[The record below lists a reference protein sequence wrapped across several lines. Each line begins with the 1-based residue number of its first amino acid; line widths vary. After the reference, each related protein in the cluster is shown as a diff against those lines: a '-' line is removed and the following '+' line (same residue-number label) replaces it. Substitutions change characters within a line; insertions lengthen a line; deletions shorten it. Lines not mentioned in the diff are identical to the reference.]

1 MKNRWIRYMMT
12 AAACVVTTLSTWVCA
27 DAMTVKVDGDPS
39 EWVNVSMIE
48 TKDQSIASKWAVT
61 QDDENIYLYIQ
72 QNGGNEYWMPMFY
85 QSILIAYTKKGA
97 PEAKTAI
104 LFSQE
109 KDLRD
114 KTGSSVIDDSKVVY
128 EPSDTKDKY
137 DIECSIPKSFF
148 YSDKFTLTFAGTS
161 ISSDKIPK
169 ASEIAGEETEAV
181 YDGIVI
187 DGSFSDWKAV
197 IKTAVEDKKPLL
209 ETAMIMD
216 GDYVYIYMKE
226 SSDKALTWS
235 GKYNNGKFT
244 ILTDT
249 GRNLTFKLN
258 TDSIEGV
265 SGAKVAHSNFKYEI
279 AIPVSELPPYI
290 STISYGYYMEED
302 MLIEGVANLKKD
314 DNDKD
319 DKKFQGIVYDGSYG
333 DWDYY
338 PHKLIEYSTPGSN
351 GRADSEAALY
361 LDDTTLYGH
370 VRIASHSN
378 RMKFQPFTLRFNGK
392 KGKSLDICLVAVD
405 KDGNINYDPKLSD
418 LQIGKTYEFY
428 LFDRQAGTDTKNIA
442 DKNVP
447 IFGQMHYTPGAS
459 SDETEYKVDLEKV
472 AEYLHMN
479 VTDMKLI
486 EANYVNIGDE
496 WVSIAGT
503 STGPLLGMSL
513 CGLSVLAVFGY
524 RRRKNKVKA

>member
-1 MKNRWIRYMMT
+1 MT
-12 AAACVVTTLSTWVCA
+12 AVTCAVTTLGMWVSA
-27 DAMTVKVDGDPS
+27 DAMTVKVDGDPG
-39 EWVNVSMIE
+39 EWANVSMIE
-48 TKDQSIASKWAVT
+48 TKDQGVASRWAVT
-61 QDDENIYLYIQ
+61 QDDENIYFYIQ

-85 QSILIAYTKKGA
+85 QSIAVAYTKEGAPDAKGA
-97 PEAKTAI
+97 I
-104 LFSQE
+104 QFSSE

-114 KTGSSVIDDSKVVY
+114 KTGSSVIKGSKVVY
-128 EPSDTKDKY
+128 QPSDTKDKY
-137 DIECSIPKSFF
+137 DIECSVPKSFF
-148 YSDKFTLTFAGTS
+148 YSDEFTLTFAGTS
-161 ISSDKIPK
+161 ISSDEIPK
-169 ASEIAGEETEAV
+169 ASEIAGEEEAV

-197 IKTAVEDKKPLL
+197 SKTAVEDKKPLL

-226 SSDKALTWS
+226 TSDGALTHS

-258 TDSIEGV
+258 KDSIQGV
-265 SGAKVAHSNFKYEI
+265 SGGKVAHSNLKYEI

-314 DNDKD
+314 DSET

-370 VRIASHSN
+370 VRIAGHSN
-378 RMKFQPFTLRFNGK
+378 RMKLQPFTLRFNGK
-392 KGKSLDICLVAVD
+392 KGKSLDIRLVAVD

-428 LFDRQAGTDTKNIA
+428 LFDLHAGTDAKNIA
-442 DKNVP
+442 DKNAP
-447 IFGQMHYTPGAS
+447 IFGQMYYTPGAS

>member
-1 MKNRWIRYMMT
+1 M
-12 AAACVVTTLSTWVCA
+12 
-27 DAMTVKVDGDPS
+27 
-39 EWVNVSMIE
+39 
-48 TKDQSIASKWAVT
+48 
-61 QDDENIYLYIQ
+61 
-72 QNGGNEYWMPMFY
+72 
-85 QSILIAYTKKGA
+85 
-97 PEAKTAI
+97 
-104 LFSQE
+104 
-109 KDLRD
+109 
-114 KTGSSVIDDSKVVY
+114 
-128 EPSDTKDKY
+128 
-137 DIECSIPKSFF
+137 
-148 YSDKFTLTFAGTS
+148 
-161 ISSDKIPK
+161 
-169 ASEIAGEETEAV
+169 
-181 YDGIVI
+181 
-187 DGSFSDWKAV
+187 
-197 IKTAVEDKKPLL
+197 
-209 ETAMIMD
+209 
-216 GDYVYIYMKE
+216 
-226 SSDKALTWS
+226 
-235 GKYNNGKFT
+235 
-244 ILTDT
+244 
-249 GRNLTFKLN
+249 
-258 TDSIEGV
+258 
-265 SGAKVAHSNFKYEI
+265 
-279 AIPVSELPPYI
+279 
-290 STISYGYYMEED
+290 
-302 MLIEGVANLKKD
+302 
-314 DNDKD
+314 
-319 DKKFQGIVYDGSYG
+319 YDGSYG

-428 LFDRQAGTDTKNIA
+428 LFDRQAGTDAKDIA